1 MLEYLPRQPFPLVRA
16 EVWAIVR
23 ARWTDLVSRLPCSSR
38 GWREREVA
46 RSGSLRARSRV
57 KRSNAEK
64 TSAAADNGA
73 EADNQSKAENGD
85 EVRDADKAKKG
96 IESALSKKVRQ
107 HKETDKQM
115 KMDATHDK
123 ANDMLWK
130 VLMSCEVWLEEI
142 RSGERP

>member
-1 MLEYLPRQPFPLVRA
+1 MCRYLRGQPFPILRT
-16 EVWAIVR
+16 EVCAIVR
-23 ARWTDLVSRLPCSSR
+23 ARWTALVSQLPCSSR

-46 RSGSLRARSRV
+46 RSGSLQARSRA

-96 IESALSKKVRQ
+96 TESALSKKVRQ
-107 HKETDKQM
+107 HKRTDKQM
-115 KMDATHDK
+115 KMDAKHDK
-123 ANDMLWK
+123 ANDML
-130 VLMSCEVWLEEI
+130 
-142 RSGERP
+142 